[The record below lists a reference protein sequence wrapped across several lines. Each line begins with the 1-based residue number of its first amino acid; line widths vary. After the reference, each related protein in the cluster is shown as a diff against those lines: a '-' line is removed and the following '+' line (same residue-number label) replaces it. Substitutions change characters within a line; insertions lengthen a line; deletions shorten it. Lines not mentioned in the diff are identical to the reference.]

1 MKTWFIFSI
10 ITFLLWGLWGFLGK
24 LAGSHMSDKS
34 LLFSGIMAFVFVLPL
49 VWLIYPEGKVFDI
62 KNIYHYI
69 GLLSGLAGGL
79 GVVFFYAALK
89 RGDASKVVVLT
100 ALYPL
105 VTVIL
110 SFFILHEKITVYKV
124 IGITCALTAT
134 LFLSL

>member
-24 LAGSHMSDKS
+24 LAGTHMSDKS

-49 VWLIYPEGKVFDI
+49 VWLVYPEGKVFDI
-62 KNIYHYI
+62 KNIYYYI

-89 RGDASKVVVLT
+89 REDASKVVVLT

-105 VTVIL
+105 VAVIL